1 MPAQDF
7 PFYWPYKNSN
17 RINLNFGVTIVA
29 VDLMLLMKIEIKL
42 PIITVF
48 TTIEKNLDTFCPKG
62 YCAKTNKDKK
72 FNFSVFQSLDQML
85 KECQ

>member
-48 TTIEKNLDTFCPKG
+48 LQQSKKILILFAPK
-62 YCAKTNKDKK
+62 ATARKLIKIKIS
-72 FNFSVFQSLDQML
+72 NFRLFT
-85 KECQ
+85 EIYIG